1 MPDLG
6 VDVPLLEPRILPG
19 EVADDA
25 HEVFLFEVTVA
36 VGPADDRKHP
46 VDLLLPLE
54 GHPEDVLG
62 KDVEAVLRYV
72 DPVHEPILPLLE
84 HHRALH
90 ELVTVEDDDP
100 PFHHLAEAVPGPPDP
115 LEERCHGL
123 RGPDLEDEV
132 DVGHIDTEFKRRR
145 RRHRLHLPGLEFLLD
160 GKPPFRPHRAVVAPR
175 VLFGVILR
183 VAGPEVMEDPLGAV
197 PGVREYER
205 VLVLPDEAVDRCV
218 EMPREVFGGGVGKVG
233 DRADEGE
240 IELPGKP
247 GIDDRDLAPDADQE
261 PADLVE
267 GFDRRRAPYPG
278 KPTAGLLHQVFEAL
292 KAHREVDAAF
302 RTREGVDLVDDDP
315 PNRPEALAEL
325 R

>member
-1 MPDLG
+1 M
-6 VDVPLLEPRILPG
+6 
-19 EVADDA
+19 
-25 HEVFLFEVTVA
+25 
-36 VGPADDRKHP
+36 
-46 VDLLLPLE
+46 
-54 GHPEDVLG
+54 
-62 KDVEAVLRYV
+62 
-72 DPVHEPILPLLE
+72 
-84 HHRALH
+84 
-90 ELVTVEDDDP
+90 
-100 PFHHLAEAVPGPPDP
+100 
-115 LEERCHGL
+115 
-123 RGPDLEDEV
+123 
-132 DVGHIDTEFKRRR
+132 GHIDTEFKRRR

-160 GKPPFRPHRAVVAPR
+160 GKPPFRPHRTVVAPR

-205 VLVLPDEAVDRCV
+205 VLVLPDEAVDRRV
-218 EMPREVFGGGVGKVG
+218 KVPREVFGGGVGKVG

-240 IELPGKP
+240 VELPGKP

-292 KAHREVDAAF
+292 KAHREVDAAL

-315 PNRPEALAEL
+315 PDRPEALAEL